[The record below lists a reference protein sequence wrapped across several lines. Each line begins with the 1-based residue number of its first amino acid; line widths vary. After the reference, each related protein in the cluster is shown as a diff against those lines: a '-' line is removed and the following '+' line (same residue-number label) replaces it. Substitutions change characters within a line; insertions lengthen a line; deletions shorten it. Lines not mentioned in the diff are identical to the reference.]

1 MIKPSW
7 LAKRTSLNYQTG
19 FTRKALADTQVST
32 VCREARCPNMGEC
45 FSNRV
50 ATFMILGDACSRACG
65 FCAVEKSRK
74 LPPPDETEPERVAR
88 ASAIL
93 GLSHVVVTSVTRD
106 DLEDGGSAQF
116 ARTIKAIRS
125 VLTSASVEVL
135 TPDFNGDAPA
145 IDTVA
150 DAGPDV
156 YNHNVETVP
165 ELYAKVRPKA
175 DFSRSTGLL
184 WRVKKRAP
192 SIVTKSGIML
202 GLGET
207 IEQVTE
213 VMRRLVD
220 AGCDVFT
227 AGQYLRP
234 KLSNLPVTEYVRP
247 EVFDQIKELGEAMGF
262 KKVYAGPYVRSS
274 YHAGDVYM
282 DGMAK
287 NAASQ
292 PFENEVET
300 FEGKRH
306 HNSQGI
312 A

>member
-7 LAKRTSLNYQTG
+7 LAKRTSLNYQTD
-19 FTRKALADTQVST
+19 FTRKALADMRVST
-32 VCREARCPNMGEC
+32 VCREARCPNIGEC

-65 FCAVEKSRK
+65 FCAVEQSRN
-74 LPPPDETEPERVAR
+74 LPPPDETEPERVAE

-106 DLEDGGSAQF
+106 DLQDGGSSQF
-116 ARTIKAIRS
+116 ARTIKAIRAS
-125 VLTSASVEVL
+125 LPSASVEVL
-135 TPDFNGDAPA
+135 TPDFGGNASA
-145 IDTVA
+145 IDTVT

-165 ELYAKVRPKA
+165 GLYAKVRPKA
-175 DFSRSTGLL
+175 DFSRSAGLL
-184 WRVKKRAP
+184 ARVKNRAP

-207 IEQVTE
+207 MEQVTS
-213 VMRRLVD
+213 VMRCLIDV
-220 AGCDVFT
+220 GCDVFT

-234 KLSNLPVTEYVRP
+234 KLANLPVVKYVRP
-247 EVFDQIKELGEAMGF
+247 EVFDEIKELGESMGF
-262 KKVYAGPYVRSS
+262 SKVYAGPYVRSS
-274 YHAGDVYM
+274 YHAGEVFM

-287 NAASQ
+287 RETSQ
-292 PFENEVET
+292 
-300 FEGKRH
+300 R
-306 HNSQGI
+306 
-312 A
+312 

>member
-7 LAKRTSLNYQTG
+7 LAKRTSFNYQTD
-19 FTRKALADTQVST
+19 FTRKALADTHVTT

-65 FCAVEKSRK
+65 FCAVEKSRN
-74 LPPPDETEPERVAR
+74 LPQPDETEPARVAE

-106 DLEDGGSAQF
+106 DLQDGGSSQF
-116 ARTIKAIRS
+116 AHTIKAIRAS
-125 VLTSASVEVL
+125 LPSASVEVL
-135 TPDFNGDAPA
+135 TPDFGGNASA
-145 IDTVA
+145 IDTVT

-156 YNHNVETVP
+156 YNHNVETVS

-175 DFSRSTGLL
+175 DFARSAGLL
-184 WRVKKRAP
+184 ERVKNRAP

-207 IEQVTE
+207 MEQVTS
-213 VMRRLVD
+213 VMRLLIDV
-220 AGCDVFT
+220 GCDVFT

-234 KLSNLPVTEYVRP
+234 QLANLPVVEYVRP
-247 EVFDQIKELGEAMGF
+247 EVFDEIKELGETMGF
-262 KKVYAGPYVRSS
+262 RKVYAGPYVRSS
-274 YHAGDVYM
+274 YHAGEVFM
-282 DGMAK
+282 EGVAK
-287 NAASQ
+287 REMSQ
-292 PFENEVET
+292 
-300 FEGKRH
+300 R
-306 HNSQGI
+306 
-312 A
+312 

>member
-1 MIKPSW
+1 
-7 LAKRTSLNYQTG
+7 
-19 FTRKALADTQVST
+19 
-32 VCREARCPNMGEC
+32 MGEC

-50 ATFMILGDACSRACG
+50 ATFMILGDVCSRTCG

-74 LPPPDETEPERVAR
+74 LPPPDETEPARVAE

-116 ARTIKAIRS
+116 ALTIKAIRAS
-125 VLTSASVEVL
+125 LPSASVEVL
-135 TPDFNGDAPA
+135 TPDFNGNAPQIDAV
-145 IDTVA
+145 T

-175 DFSRSTGLL
+175 DFACSAGLL
-184 WRVKKRAP
+184 KRVKNRAP

-207 IEQVTE
+207 VEQVTS
-213 VMRRLVD
+213 VMRHLVD

-227 AGQYLRP
+227 VGQYLRP
-234 KLSNLPVTEYVRP
+234 KLENLPVVEYVRP
-247 EVFDQIKELGEAMGF
+247 EVFDEIKELGETMGF
-262 KKVYAGPYVRSS
+262 RKVHAGPYVRSS
-274 YHAGDVYM
+274 YHAGEVFM
-282 DGMAK
+282 DGVAERGT
-287 NAASQ
+287 SQ
-292 PFENEVET
+292 
-300 FEGKRH
+300 
-306 HNSQGI
+306 S
-312 A
+312 

>member
-7 LAKRTSLNYQTG
+7 LAKRTSLNYQTD
-19 FTRKALADTQVST
+19 FTRKALADMQVTT

-45 FSNRV
+45 FSDRV
-50 ATFMILGDACSRACG
+50 ATFMILGDTCSRTCG
-65 FCAVEKSRK
+65 FCAVGKSRK
-74 LPPPDETEPERVAR
+74 LPPPDETEPERVAK

-116 ARTIKAIRS
+116 ARTITAIRAS
-125 VLTSASVEVL
+125 LPSASVEVL
-135 TPDFNGDAPA
+135 TPDFGGNASQ
-145 IDTVA
+145 IDTVT

-165 ELYAKVRPKA
+165 ELYAHVRPNA
-175 DFSRSTGLL
+175 DFSRSAGLL
-184 WRVKKRAP
+184 ARVKNRAP

-207 IEQVTE
+207 MEQVTS
-213 VMRRLVD
+213 VMRSLIDV
-220 AGCDVFT
+220 GCDVFT

-234 KLSNLPVTEYVRP
+234 KLSNLPVVEYVRP
-247 EVFDQIKELGEAMGF
+247 EVFDEIKELGEAMGF

-274 YHAGDVYM
+274 YHAGEVFM
-282 DGMAK
+282 DGVAMR
-287 NAASQ
+287 
-292 PFENEVET
+292 ET
-300 FEGKRH
+300 SRG
-306 HNSQGI
+306 
-312 A
+312 

>member
-1 MIKPSW
+1 MIKPAW
-7 LAKRTSLNYQTG
+7 LAKRTSLNYQTD
-19 FTRKALADTQVST
+19 FTRKALADMQVTT

-50 ATFMILGDACSRACG
+50 ATFMILGSACSRTCG
-65 FCAVEKSRK
+65 FCAVEKSRR
-74 LPPPDETEPERVAR
+74 LPPPDETEPARVAE

-106 DLEDGGSAQF
+106 DLDDGGSSQF
-116 ARTIKAIRS
+116 AHTIKAIRVS
-125 VLTSASVEVL
+125 LPSASVEVL
-135 TPDFNGDAPA
+135 TPDFGGNAQQ
-145 IDTVA
+145 IDTVT

-165 ELYAKVRPKA
+165 ELYAHVRPNA
-175 DFSRSTGLL
+175 DFSRSVGLL
-184 WRVKKRAP
+184 KRVKNRAP

-207 IEQVTE
+207 MEQVTSA
-213 VMRRLVD
+213 MRRLID

-234 KLSNLPVTEYVRP
+234 KLANLPVVEYVRP
-247 EVFDQIKELGEAMGF
+247 EVFDEIKELGETMGF

-274 YHAGDVYM
+274 YHAGEVFM
-282 DGMAK
+282 DGEA
-287 NAASQ
+287 
-292 PFENEVET
+292 ERET
-300 FEGKRH
+300 SPRP
-306 HNSQGI
+306 
-312 A
+312 

>member
-1 MIKPSW
+1 MIKPAW
-7 LAKRTSLNYQTG
+7 LSKRTSLNYQTD
-19 FTRKALADTQVST
+19 FTRKALADMQVTT

-50 ATFMILGDACSRACG
+50 ATFMILGDACSRTCG
-65 FCAVEKSRK
+65 FCAVEKSRR
-74 LPPPDETEPERVAR
+74 LPPPDETEPARVAE

-106 DLEDGGSAQF
+106 DLEDGGSSQF
-116 ARTIKAIRS
+116 ARTIKDIRAS
-125 VLTSASVEVL
+125 LPSASVEVL
-135 TPDFNGDAPA
+135 TPDFGGNAPQ
-145 IDTVA
+145 IDTVT

-165 ELYAKVRPKA
+165 ELYAHVRPNA

-184 WRVKKRAP
+184 KRVKSRAP

-207 IEQVTE
+207 MEQVTS
-213 VMRRLVD
+213 VMRRLID

-227 AGQYLRP
+227 VGQYLRP
-234 KLSNLPVTEYVRP
+234 KLANLPVVEYVRP
-247 EVFDQIKELGEAMGF
+247 EVFDEIKELGETMGF

-274 YHAGDVYM
+274 YHAGRVFM
-282 DGMAK
+282 DGVAERE
-287 NAASQ
+287 ASQ
-292 PFENEVET
+292 RP
-300 FEGKRH
+300 
-306 HNSQGI
+306 
-312 A
+312 

>member
-1 MIKPSW
+1 MIKPAW
-7 LAKRTSLNYQTG
+7 LAKRTSFNYQTD
-19 FTRKALADTQVST
+19 FTRKALADTHVTT

-50 ATFMILGDACSRACG
+50 ATFMILGDACSRTCG
-65 FCAVEKSRK
+65 FCAVEKSRR
-74 LPPPDETEPERVAR
+74 LPLPDTTEPFRVAE
-88 ASAIL
+88 ASLIL

-106 DLEDGGSAQF
+106 DLDDGGASQF
-116 ARTIKAIRS
+116 ARTIKAIRAT
-125 VLTSASVEVL
+125 LPSASVEVL
-135 TPDFNGDAPA
+135 TPDFNANALA
-145 IDTVA
+145 IDTVT

-165 ELYAKVRPKA
+165 ELYAKVRPQA
-175 DFSRSTGLL
+175 DFSRSAGLL
-184 WRVKKRAP
+184 ERVKNRAP

-207 IEQVTE
+207 LEQVTQ

-220 AGCDVFT
+220 VGCDVFT

-234 KLSNLPVTEYVRP
+234 KLANLPVAEYVRP
-247 EVFDQIKELGEAMGF
+247 EVFDEIRELGEAMGF

-274 YHAGDVYM
+274 YHAGELF
-282 DGMAK
+282 G
-287 NAASQ
+287 
-292 PFENEVET
+292 ET
-300 FEGKRH
+300 FDGKAH
-306 HNSQGI
+306 LNVQEM

>member
-1 MIKPSW
+1 MIKPAW
-7 LAKRTSLNYQTG
+7 LAKRTSLNYQTD

-32 VCREARCPNMGEC
+32 VCKEARCPNMGEC

-50 ATFMILGDACSRACG
+50 ATFMILGDACSRTCG
-65 FCAVEKSRK
+65 FCAVEKSRR
-74 LPPPDETEPERVAR
+74 LPPPDDTEPSKVAE

-106 DLEDGGSAQF
+106 DLDDGGASQF
-116 ARTIKAIRS
+116 ARTIKAIRAA
-125 VLTSASVEVL
+125 LPSASLEVL
-135 TPDFNGDAPA
+135 TPDFNGAA
-145 IDTVA
+145 SAVDTVT

-165 ELYAKVRPKA
+165 ELYARVRPKA
-175 DFSRSTGLL
+175 DFFRSAGLL
-184 WRVKKRAP
+184 AHVKNRAP

-207 IEQVTE
+207 KEQVIR

-234 KLSNLPVTEYVRP
+234 RLANLPVAEYVRP
-247 EVFDQIKELGEAMGF
+247 EVFGEIKELGESMGF
-262 KKVYAGPYVRSS
+262 KKVHAGPYVRSS
-274 YHAGDVYM
+274 YHAEEVFRGDV
-282 DGMAK
+282 ATR
-287 NAASQ
+287 SLRTSESLRPQ
-292 PFENEVET
+292 
-300 FEGKRH
+300 
-306 HNSQGI
+306 I
-312 A
+312 